1 VAIQDTTGYIRVTH
15 LGKNNSSIYLKDI
28 DGEVNRGNDR
38 EKVPV
43 YVPVGGSID
52 ILIRDATL
60 ASFRQGDIR
69 GFINGGYVE
78 AYLVRD
84 LTTGSYEEITYDA
97 GGLPIQGITW
107 TTPAKTS
114 KVEERQWI
122 YTGTLITSEIKLQY
136 DEFQNVVERVR
147 FTFTY
152 DATNTR
158 VISVNEEILPP

>member
-69 GFINGGYVE
+69 GFVKGGYVE
-78 AYLVRD
+78 AFLVRD
-84 LTTGSYEEITYDA
+84 LQTGSYEEITYDA
-97 GGLPIQGITW
+97 GGNPIQGITW

-114 KVEERQWI
+114 KIEERQWT
-122 YTGTLITSEIKLQY
+122 YTGSLITSELKFQY
-136 DEFQNVVERVR
+136 DEFQNVIERIL

-152 DATNTR
+152 DPSGTY
-158 VISVNEEILPP
+158 VISVNEELVP